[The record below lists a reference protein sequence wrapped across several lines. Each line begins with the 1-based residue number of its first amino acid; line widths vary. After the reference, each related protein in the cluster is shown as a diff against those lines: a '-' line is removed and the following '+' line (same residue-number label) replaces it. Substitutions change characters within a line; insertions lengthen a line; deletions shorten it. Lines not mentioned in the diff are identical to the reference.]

1 MNRAAE
7 LSKAFVE
14 TQPVSAARTLDL
26 VPSADAAAFL
36 GSLAEPEAA
45 VVIARMQ
52 PPRAA
57 AILESLPPVKA
68 AALLHHAPAHVRS
81 VLMRALPP
89 PIQQAILKAVP
100 RRQAAVLSRYLSY
113 DPGTVGAWMD
123 VPSATLLPD
132 TTVRD
137 CLRQLRSLGNRL
149 NSSLF
154 VTDGERQLLG
164 TVELDTLLAAEDEEP
179 VESIMRR
186 DISSVSPQATL
197 ASVVSLEAWDST
209 LALPVTD
216 RRRLVGSL
224 RFDSLREGLVIDQ
237 GASGGLQLNAVVMN
251 MVQAF
256 LISLSGLLQVATTE
270 PVLSRLKS
278 DPEQH

>member
-7 LSKAFVE
+7 LSGAFVE
-14 TQPVSAARTLDL
+14 DQPASAARALAL
-26 VPSADAAAFL
+26 VPPADAAAFL
-36 GSLAEPEAA
+36 ASLAEPKA
-45 VVIARMQ
+45 VGVLARMQ

-57 AILESLPPVKA
+57 AILEGLPPAKA
-68 AALLHHAPAHVRS
+68 AALLHHGPAHVRS
-81 VLMRALPP
+81 ILMRALSPP
-89 PIQQAILKAVP
+89 AQQAILKAVP

-123 VPSATLLPD
+123 VPSATFSPD
-132 TTVRD
+132 ARVGD

-154 VTDGERQLLG
+154 VVDAERQLLG
-164 TVELDTLLAAEDEEP
+164 AVELDTLLAADDEEP

-186 DISSVSPQATL
+186 DVSSISPQATL

-224 RFDSLREGLVIDQ
+224 RFDGLREGLVIDQ
-237 GASGGLQLNAVVMN
+237 GASGGLQVNAVVMH
-251 MVQAF
+251 MAQAF

-270 PVLSRLKS
+270 PALSRLKN
-278 DPEQH
+278 DHEQR